1 MTTQVLARESVVTKA
16 RPRTVARDPFFAA
29 MSAVIL
35 AIVLSGFAPTL
46 YLRPVFKPLPIPGYL
61 YLHGI
66 VLTSWF
72 VWFTMQTFL
81 IQSRRTALHR
91 RLGVAGQCLP
101 SPCRS
106 QGCWRPHKWS
116 DVWSQVGSVWMPM
129 QACSG
134 SVSAGLSCNSSPAWS
149 GATSV
154 AQ

>member
-1 MTTQVLARESVVTKA
+1 MVTQTRAG
-16 RPRTVARDPFFAA
+16 TVSRDPFFAV
-29 MSAVIL
+29 MSVVTL

-46 YLRPVFKPLPIPGYL
+46 YLRPVFKPVPIPGYL
-61 YLHGI
+61 YIHGI

-72 VWFTMQTFL
+72 VWFFMQTL
-81 IQSRRTALHR
+81 LSSRGERRCIADWALPGR
-91 RLGVAGQCLP
+91 CSL

-106 QGCWRPHKWS
+106 QGCWRPHRWS
-116 DVWSQVGSVWMPM
+116 GVWSQVGSVWMPM
-129 QACSG
+129 QVCSG

>member
-1 MTTQVLARESVVTKA
+1 MTQTRA
-16 RPRTVARDPFFAA
+16 RTVSRDPFFAV
-29 MSAVIL
+29 MSVVMF

-46 YLRPVFKPLPIPGYL
+46 YLRPVFKPVPVPGYP
-61 YLHGI
+61 YIHGI
-66 VLTSWF
+66 ALTSWF
-72 VWFTMQTFL
+72 VWFFMQTLL

-91 RLGVAGQCLP
+91 RLGVAGRCSL

-129 QACSG
+129 QVCSG
-134 SVSAGLSCNSSPAWS
+134 SVSAGLSFNSSPAWS